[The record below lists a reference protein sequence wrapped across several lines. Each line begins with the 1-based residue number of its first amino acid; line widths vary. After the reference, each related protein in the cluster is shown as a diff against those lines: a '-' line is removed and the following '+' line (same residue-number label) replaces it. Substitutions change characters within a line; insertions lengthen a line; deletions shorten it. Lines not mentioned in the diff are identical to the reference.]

1 MTMVLL
7 MKTKNGS
14 LKTKMNDKYEV
25 VPGLWIG
32 SKNGDLQRERQ
43 ILMSKF
49 VNGDDSVKTRIKE
62 ITDELIQMRTA
73 RTFKRK
79 S

>member
-1 MTMVLL
+1 MVLL

-49 VNGDDSVKTRIKE
+49 ANGDDSVKTRIKE
-62 ITDELIQMRTA
+62 ITDELIQTRTA

-79 S
+79 SQ

>member
-1 MTMVLL
+1 
-7 MKTKNGS
+7 
-14 LKTKMNDKYEV
+14 MNDKYEV

-43 ILMSKF
+43 ILMSKLA
-49 VNGDDSVKTRIKE
+49 NGDDSTKTRIKE
-62 ITDELIQMRTA
+62 ITDELIQMRMS

-79 S
+79 E

>member
-1 MTMVLL
+1 MA
-7 MKTKNGS
+7 
-14 LKTKMNDKYEV
+14 DKYEV
-25 VPGLWIG
+25 APGLWIG

-43 ILMSKF
+43 ILMSKLA
-49 VNGDDSVKTRIKE
+49 NGDDNAKTRIKE

-79 S
+79 K

>member
-1 MTMVLL
+1 MVTVPGEL
-7 MKTKNGS
+7 KNV
-14 LKTKMNDKYEV
+14 THNNYEV
-25 VPGLWIG
+25 APGLWIG

-43 ILMSKF
+43 ILISKLA
-49 VNGDDSVKTRIKE
+49 NGDNSVKARIKE
-62 ITDELIQMRTA
+62 ITDELIQMRTS